1 MTKELLEQYPDICGE
16 LKDLDNIVT
25 DSVSGSSPE
34 PPYVKHTVSV
44 RGVPYTGRRVKLE
57 RQKAEIEA
65 FVEGISSAGLRRIV
79 TYRALQGLSW
89 GQVAA
94 KMGRKYSEG
103 GVKMKY
109 YRFIEKI

>member
-16 LKDLDNIVT
+16 LKDLDSIVT

-44 RGVPYTGRRVKLE
+44 HGVPYTERRVKLE

-65 FVEGISSAGLRRIV
+65 FVGGIQSAGLRRIV

-94 KMGRKYSEG
+94 KMGHRYTENSVKKKYRNLFP
-103 GVKMKY
+103 K
-109 YRFIEKI
+109 